1 MFMKQLLKQ
10 LKIMDE
16 SISKIPDYKIIEE
29 IVKNAWQIM

>member
-29 IVKNAWQIM
+29 IVKKA

>member
-29 IVKNAWQIM
+29 IVKNA